1 MAHLK
6 YAFLLLFS
14 LSLLTEASEVSP
26 ASVGVIECLDP
37 ALDRL
42 VAPEAQIEK
51 VAEGFR
57 WAEGPVWIDGS
68 VIFSDV
74 LANLAYRWKPGIAMP
89 EVFLNPS
96 GLLSPASGFIA
107 PGSNGLARDAEGR
120 LLLCQQGERRVA
132 LYENGGFR
140 VLADRFEGM
149 RFNSPN
155 DLVVRRNGEI
165 YFTDP
170 PYGLEGRDH
179 SALRE
184 IPFDGIYRIATN
196 RTVTLLT
203 KVIKWCNGIAFSPD
217 EKTLYIGVTE
227 PAFPHIL
234 ACDVA
239 ADHGFSFAAL

>member
-96 GLLSPASGFIA
+96 GLLSPASGF
-107 PGSNGLARDAEGR
+107 
-120 LLLCQQGERRVA
+120 
-132 LYENGGFR
+132 
-140 VLADRFEGM
+140 
-149 RFNSPN
+149 
-155 DLVVRRNGEI
+155 
-165 YFTDP
+165 
-170 PYGLEGRDH
+170 
-179 SALRE
+179 
-184 IPFDGIYRIATN
+184 
-196 RTVTLLT
+196 TL
-203 KVIKWCNGIAFSPD
+203 
-217 EKTLYIGVTE
+217 
-227 PAFPHIL
+227 
-234 ACDVA
+234 
-239 ADHGFSFAAL
+239 